1 MTTDVVLAHGGE
13 AVLTLDLRVVTTVVL
28 LGCFHGINPGMG
40 WLFAVSYGLQERR
53 RTAVLK
59 ALIPIGIGHE
69 LSVASIAV
77 AIVLFS
83 SALSQAVVVAVCG
96 LTLMAFGAWLF
107 LRKRH
112 FRWVGMRLRPHQL
125 AWWSFLMSTVTGA
138 GLMLAPVL
146 VGGDPLPA
154 DALVR
159 EALGGEV
166 LVALA
171 AAVLHAA
178 AMVATSAVVAV
189 SVYEVLGLRVLT
201 RMWVN
206 LDKLWAVAFVVAGA
220 LVWVQ

>member
-1 MTTDVVLAHGGE
+1 VILAHGGE
-13 AVLTLDLRVVTTVVL
+13 AVLRLDPQVVVTVVL
-28 LGCFHGINPGMG
+28 LGCFHGVNPGMG
-40 WLFAVSYGLQERR
+40 WLFAVSYGLQERSR
-53 RTAVLK
+53 AAVLK
-59 ALIPIGIGHE
+59 ALVPIGVGHE
-69 LSVASIAV
+69 LSVACMAV

-83 SALSQAVVVAVCG
+83 SNVSQAVAVGTSG
-96 LTLMAFGAWLF
+96 LSLMVFGAWLF

-146 VGGDPLPA
+146 VGGQPLPA
-154 DALVR
+154 DELVR
-159 EALGGEV
+159 EAVGGEV

-171 AAVLHAA
+171 AAVLHAV
-178 AMVATSAVVAV
+178 AMVTTSGIVAV
-189 SVYEVLGLRVLT
+189 LVYEVLGLRVLT

-220 LVWVQ
+220 LVWIQ